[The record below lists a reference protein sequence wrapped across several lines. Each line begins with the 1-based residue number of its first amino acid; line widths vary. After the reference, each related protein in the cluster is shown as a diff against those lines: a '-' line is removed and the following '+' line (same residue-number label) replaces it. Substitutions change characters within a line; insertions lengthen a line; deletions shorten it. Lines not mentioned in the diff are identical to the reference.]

1 VASSCGTLE
10 KEVILRTGGET
21 MAVIVIS
28 RSFASGGRE
37 LGRLLARELGYHYV
51 DKSLFQK
58 IAEGLQVSEGTLESF
73 EQSREYRIS
82 NLFTNL
88 FSKRYIQRIVGYD
101 KTVVEENGAVIIGRA
116 AHYFLRDMKNCYRF
130 RLLAPMEH
138 RQKYAVEKLGVSPSQ
153 AQRVLERR
161 DRKQAWFHRSVCGE
175 DYDSPLLFHLTVN
188 TGIISLENI
197 ISLEKVVGIVLSV
210 VNHGS

>member
-1 VASSCGTLE
+1 
-10 KEVILRTGGET
+10 
-21 MAVIVIS
+21 MAVIVVS

-37 LGRLLARELGYHYV
+37 LGRLLARRLGYHYV

-58 IAEGLQVSEGTLESF
+58 VAQELHVSEGTLESF
-73 EQSREYRIS
+73 EKSHEYRIS
-82 NLFTNL
+82 NLFAKL

-101 KTVVEENGAVIIGRA
+101 KSVVEENEYQDRLQSLILGVAKEGGAVIIGRA

-130 RLLAPMEH
+130 RLIAPMEY
-138 RQKYAVEKLGVSPSQ
+138 RKKYAVEKLGVTPSQ

-161 DRKQAWFHRSVCGE
+161 DRNQAWFHRSVCGE

-188 TGIISLENI
+188 MGVVSP
-197 ISLEKVVGIVLSV
+197 EKAVGIVLSV